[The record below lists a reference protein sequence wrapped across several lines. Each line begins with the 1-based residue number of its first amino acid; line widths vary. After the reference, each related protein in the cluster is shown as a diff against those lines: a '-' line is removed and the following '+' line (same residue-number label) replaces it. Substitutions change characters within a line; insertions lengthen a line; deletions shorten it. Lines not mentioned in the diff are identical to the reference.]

1 MTNGNRVLLVIYVI
15 GFFVTYGI
23 AHKDFS
29 ETCHSIQC
37 DIVAAPS
44 IVAALTW
51 PLYWPLQISVEV
63 FK

>member
-1 MTNGNRVLLVIYVI
+1 MTNGNRVLLALYVI

-29 ETCHSIQC
+29 KTCCSFQC
-37 DIVAAPS
+37 DIVAVPS
-44 IVAALTW
+44 IAVALNW
-51 PLYWPLQISVEV
+51 PLYLPFKILVEV